1 LVGLTRTAVHAKLSH
16 LPDLSAVG
24 VCMSL
29 SIGLIATVSLLY
41 MAILFAIAFYGDR
54 RRTPLSPRV
63 RAWVYSL
70 SLAVY
75 CSSWTFFGAV
85 GQAAGQLWAFLPIY
99 LGPILLMLLA
109 PWIVQKMVMISKQE
123 NITSIADFIAARYG
137 KSQALAVAVA
147 LICVVGVLPY
157 IALQLKGI
165 VLGVNLLIGAG
176 ADSNSVRAQDTA
188 LIVSLVLALF
198 TILFGTRSLDVTEH
212 HRGMVLAVAFE
223 SLVKLLAFVAVGVFV
238 TYGLYDGFN
247 DLLRKAEVAP
257 QLESFWQESVNWPSM
272 LVQTFVAML
281 AILCLPRQFHV
292 TVVENTEPQ
301 DLRLARWVFPSYLL
315 LAGLFVVP
323 IALAGQ
329 MLLPSGVMADSFV
342 ISLPLAQAHPALAL
356 LAFIGGAS
364 AATGMV
370 IVASVALSTMV
381 SNDML
386 LPWLLRRQTSERPFE
401 VFRYWMLGARR
412 ISIVVILLLAYVC
425 YRLLGSSTSLA
436 TIGQIAFAAITQLA
450 PAMLGALYWKQ
461 ANRRGVFAGLIAG
474 ALLWFYTL
482 VLPLVARSLG
492 WSLQLFPGLNWL
504 ASQPLGLPIDP
515 LTLGVVLSLAGNWL
529 VFAWVSLLSRTRVS
543 EHWQASRFIGQESN
557 LRPNNRTLLA
567 VQLQD
572 LLLLAGRFV
581 GEERAQHSFQRF
593 AQQHGTLFNPAQ
605 PANGE
610 WIGHTERLLASV
622 LGASSTRAV
631 VKAAIEG
638 REMQVEDVVRIVG
651 EASEVLQFNRAL
663 LQGAIENIT
672 QGISVIDPALR
683 LVAWN
688 QRYLELFDYPE
699 GLVCIGRPIA
709 EIIRFNAERGL
720 FGAGS
725 AQQHIDKRLHW
736 MRQGNAH
743 TSERQFANGRV
754 IELIGNPMPGGGF
767 VMSFTDISAFRQAEQ
782 ALKDAN
788 EGLEQRVSQRTQEL
802 SSLNQALSDAT
813 GKAEAANQSKSRL
826 LAAVSH
832 DLMQPLNAA
841 RLFSAALSHQAQTL
855 PRDASELVRQLDSSL
870 RSAEDL
876 ISDLLDISRLESG
889 HVHAERKPFAL
900 ATLLDTLASEF
911 KALAQQQGMDFRLRS
926 SKAWVDSDSKM
937 LRRVLQNFL
946 TNAFRYTQ
954 GRVLLGV
961 RREGDWLRLEV
972 WDRGPGIPED
982 KRQVIFEEFKR
993 LDSHQTRADKGLGLG
1008 LAIADRLCKV
1018 LEHPLQ
1024 VRSWPGK
1031 GSVFSVSVPML
1042 RQPPQASTLPLN
1054 EEPTQL
1060 PSDCQVLCVDNEDSI
1075 LSGMHSLL
1083 SRWGCQVWTARNRL
1097 ECEHLLAENVRP
1109 QLALI
1114 DYHLDDGDT
1123 GTELMA
1129 WLRTRLE
1136 SPIPGVVISADG
1148 RPELIAAVHAAGLD
1162 FLAKPVKP
1170 AALRALISRHL
1181 NLH

>member
-1 LVGLTRTAVHAKLSH
+1 MTLSN
-16 LPDLSAVG
+16 
-24 VCMSL
+24 
-29 SIGLIATVSLLY
+29 GLIAAVALAY

-54 RRTPLSPRV
+54 RGTALSPRL

-85 GQAAGQLWAFLPIY
+85 GQSAEQLWAFVPIY
-99 LGPILLMLLA
+99 LGPILLMLCA
-109 PWIVQKMVMISKQE
+109 PWLLQKMVMISKQE

-137 KSQALAVAVA
+137 KSQSLAVAVA
-147 LICVVGVLPY
+147 LICLVGVLPY
-157 IALQLKGI
+157 IALQLKAI
-165 VLGVNLLIGAG
+165 VLGVNLLIGGG
-176 ADSNSVRAQDTA
+176 ADANGVRAQDTA
-188 LIVSLVLALF
+188 LVLALVLALF
-198 TILFGTRSLDVTEH
+198 AILFGTRSLDVTEH
-212 HRGMVLAVAFE
+212 HRGMVLAIAFE
-223 SLVKLLAFVAVGVFV
+223 SLVKLLAFLAVGIFV
-238 TYGLYDGFN
+238 TYGLYDGFD
-247 DLLRKAEVAP
+247 DLLRQAAVAP
-257 QLESFWQESVNWPSM
+257 QLEAFWQESVNWPSM

-292 TVVENTEPQ
+292 SVVENTEPQ
-301 DLRLARWVFPSYLL
+301 DLRLARWVFPAYLS
-315 LAGLFVVP
+315 LAALFVVP

-329 MLLPSGVMADSFV
+329 MLLPSGVTADSFV
-342 ISLPLAQAHPALAL
+342 ISLPLAEAHPGLAL

-386 LPWLLRRQTSERPFE
+386 LPWLLRRKNTERPFE
-401 VFRYWMLGARR
+401 AFRYWMLSVRR

-425 YRLLGSSTSLA
+425 YRLLGSTSSLA

-461 ANRRGVFAGLIAG
+461 ANRRGVFAGFAAG

-492 WSLQLFPGLNWL
+492 WSLAPFPGLSWL
-504 ASQPLGLPIDP
+504 ASKPLGLPIDP
-515 LTLGVVLSLAGNWL
+515 LTLGVVLALAGNWL
-529 VFAWVSLLSRTRVS
+529 VFALVSMLSRTRVS
-543 EHWQASRFIGQESN
+543 EHWQASRFIGQDSN
-557 LRPNNRTLLA
+557 LRPNQRTLLA

-572 LLLLAGRFV
+572 LQLLAGRFV
-581 GEERAQHSFQRF
+581 GDERAQHSFQRF
-593 AQQHGTLFNPAQ
+593 ALRQGKTFNPTQ
-605 PANGE
+605 PANSE
-610 WIGHTERLLASV
+610 WIAHTERLLASV

-672 QGISVIDPALR
+672 QGISVVDQSLR

-688 QRYLELFDYPE
+688 RRYLELFDYPE
-699 GLVCIGRPIA
+699 GLVRIGRPIGD
-709 EIIRFNAERGL
+709 IIRFNADRGL
-720 FGAGS
+720 FGDGDPQ
-725 AQQHIDKRLHW
+725 AQVDKRLHW

-767 VMSFTDISAFRQAEQ
+767 VMSFTDITAFRQAEQ

-788 EGLEQRVSQRTQEL
+788 EGLEQRVSQRTQQL
-802 SSLNQALSDAT
+802 SALNQALSEAK
-813 GKAEAANQSKSRL
+813 GVAEAANQSKTRL

-841 RLFSAALSHQAQTL
+841 RLFSAALSHQAEAL
-855 PRDASELVRQLDSSL
+855 PREVSDLVRQLDNSL

-876 ISDLLDISRLESG
+876 ISDLLDISRLEG
-889 HVHAERKPFAL
+889 GRVQAERKAFP
-900 ATLLDTLASEF
+900 LASLFEPLGCEF
-911 KALAQQQGMDFRLRS
+911 TALAQQQGMDFRLRGS
-926 SKAWVDSDSKM
+926 RAWVDSDSKM

-946 TNAFRYTQ
+946 TNAFRYAQ

-961 RREGDWLRLEV
+961 RRQGEWLRLEV

-982 KRQVIFEEFKR
+982 KRLLIFEEFKR
-993 LDSHQTRADKGLGLG
+993 LDSHQTRAEKGLGLG

-1018 LEHPLQ
+1018 LEHPLE

-1031 GSVFSVSVPML
+1031 GSVFSVSVPL
-1042 RQPPQASTLPLN
+1042 VRQPRMPAPRAVA
-1054 EEPTQL
+1054 EAPVQL
-1060 PSDCQVLCVDNEDSI
+1060 PSNCQVLCIDNEDSI

-1097 ECEHLLAENVRP
+1097 ECEHLLEENVRP
-1109 QLALI
+1109 QLALV

-1123 GTELMA
+1123 GSELMA
-1129 WLRTRLE
+1129 WLRIRLE
-1136 SPIPGVVISADG
+1136 APIPGVVISADG

-1181 NLH
+1181 HLG